1 MKINHY
7 ALALIASIG
16 MTASATAAVVENPQ
30 GVRDMLNR
38 IGGAGT
44 AERIITIV
52 DDSYGTADNEKFQI
66 SARDGKP
73 CIKGT
78 TLSAVTTGIGWYL
91 NHTANVNLAWNRL
104 TDDLSGVDFPVPAA
118 TEEHS
123 TTAKYRHYL
132 NYCTFSYSMST
143 WTWERWQQE
152 IDWMAL
158 HGINMPLHI
167 IGMEQVWRKML
178 MEDYGYTQAEASA
191 FVGGPCFMAWFGMNN
206 LQGHGGPNPEWW
218 YTRQAELGRKMT
230 DRMHELGIEPVLPG
244 FAGMVPSNF
253 TQKTGI
259 AANSQ
264 GNWCGFQRPFI
275 LTTGTDAFKQVAA
288 NYYKRLDE
296 VMGKSAYYSM
306 DPFHEGGSTGGVDT
320 RVAYRSIYDALEA
333 SEPGALW
340 FIQQWQWGSG
350 QWASVGKNQQGEDVV
365 PKGRLIVLDLYS
377 DGKAGSQLNSY
388 NGHETVFCMIPN
400 FGARTGFFGR
410 VATLIDTYFNT
421 SRKIAS
427 VKGVAAVPEGIEQ
440 VPMLYDLLYE
450 MAWLDAKPDAAKWV
464 ADYSQ
469 RRYGTASPEAAEAWE
484 LLRTSALDC
493 KTSLQGPH
501 EAITCARP
509 NLSADRVS
517 SWGGANIFYDT
528 NSTYT
533 AAYKLLNAGLSGENY
548 SFDLVD
554 ISRQALTDY
563 SKTLLGA
570 IKDADSAGD
579 TQAFNKRRDTF
590 LQLILDLDELLNTN
604 KDFMVGHWTER
615 ARAIADEAAGTTD
628 ADRDWLEHNN
638 ARTLIT
644 TWGAEYQANTGR
656 LHDYSYRQWGGIM
669 KDLYYERWKVWFDA
683 GMKEPAGGWYNFE
696 HKWATNSKRY
706 PTLPIG
712 STAEVAARL
721 LPKYI
726 SPLKSHIAG
735 HEPRYIQ
742 RLMTTDLK
750 GKFFDSAKRGEAY
763 TPDFNVAGTTIGEL
777 AVDLNDNTLFD
788 DGETSATGSI
798 AIPTDAAIGE
808 HTVRITLADGTVVT
822 YTLRII
828 EEITE
833 PRTLSVATE
842 DTAKGTVSIDGTDA
856 LSVTGTDFYVVRA
869 NATASYDFDHW
880 EDADGNNLGNANPFT
895 YYGKADIALKAFF
908 ADNKWGIPELIMTDV
923 NNGTIQSNKQW
934 IPSIT
939 LTQNGETTEIY
950 SSPEMPESLFNVV
963 PTRIKAAPG
972 GEFTFG
978 WAGADGLKFLYLSAY
993 ADFDNDG
1000 TFETLIGTIGT
1011 KGAQNAAVVKNTIN
1025 VLLPFTAA
1033 KGTTHIRL
1041 RFDSAWNEEFDDATG
1056 AVPATAK
1063 TNRCIYDLLLDVND
1077 SPTYPSTVTANVN
1090 TPALGSFRTENMANV
1105 YVPGEQVIITAFPN
1119 PGSRVASFT
1128 DNHGRTLPSEWIS
1141 ENSARFT
1148 VYDNAHI
1155 TINFEKEP
1163 IDGWS
1168 FNWNFNADGTAGI
1181 TGVAAPGEPSLD
1193 LSEAHAGVSI
1203 NAIDA
1208 ATFAGRDDLTE
1219 ITLPDAQLV
1228 GPGAVIARNEI
1239 KGAGTQNASVTP
1251 AKTISGT
1258 KPWVMTISGTTGQ
1271 NSFNQYG
1278 SALFANGTNATAND
1292 YSNGWSQF
1300 YLKADGTLVIKWDSA
1315 GEHKFSV
1322 NLKGD
1327 FTIRA
1332 EFDGAKSLTVTC
1344 TNAAGQTETKTI
1356 PNSST
1361 MKDISQYVSCVPAGM
1376 NYTITFAEPDAA
1388 IEPGTLFT
1396 GCRSLTDIHVP
1407 SANKAYVEKNGVV
1420 YDKAGRNVIAYPEG
1434 RLNGRPFSL
1443 ADAQGR
1449 LLHHDGETTVFTST
1463 VANALHTLWTI
1474 DGNTLRHLNANA
1486 PAAETANVAY
1496 ELVYGTGLPGM
1507 ALKTGNKYLSSNAD
1521 GEPVRAEAK
1530 TALTFAE
1537 PLTAISRGVAEGY
1550 TALAL
1555 PVSVIVGADTKCYV
1569 VSDVDASKGALL
1581 AELNAGDV
1589 IPARTGFMLKATAAA
1604 ETVFE
1609 IADDA
1614 AAATAPAANLLTGT
1628 TLDAAID
1635 GYVLSGTDFVKA
1647 DAADANTAYISASAL
1662 GALKLGDSFAIFDGM
1677 TGIGAVDAAGT
1688 AAALYDL
1695 NGRRVAAGRN
1705 VPGIYITADGKK
1717 VIVGRK

>member
-16 MTASATAAVVENPQ
+16 MTVSATAAVVENPQ

-44 AERIITIV
+44 ADRIITIV
-52 DDSYGTADNEKFQI
+52 DDSYGSTDNEKFQI
-66 SARDGKP
+66 SARNGKP

-104 TDDLSGVDFPVPAA
+104 TDDLSGVDFPVPAT

-167 IGMEQVWRKML
+167 VGMEEVWRKML
-178 MEDYGYTQAEASA
+178 MEDYGYTQAEASD

-275 LTTGTDAFKQVAA
+275 LTTGTEAFEQVAA

-320 RVAYRSIYDALEA
+320 KIAYRSIFDAMDKA
-333 SEPGALW
+333 EPGALW
-340 FIQQWQWGSG
+340 FIQQWQWGSA
-350 QWASVGKNQQGEDVV
+350 QWNAVAKDVI
-365 PKGRLIVLDLYS
+365 PLGRLIVLDLYS
-377 DGKAGSQLNSY
+377 DGKAGSQLNRY

-410 VATLIDTYFNT
+410 IATLVDTYFDK

-440 VPMLYDLLYE
+440 VPLLYDLLYE
-450 MAWLDAKPDAAKWV
+450 MAWLDTKPDAAKWV

-469 RRYGTASPEAAEAWE
+469 RRYGTPSTEAAEAWE
-484 LLRTSALDC
+484 LLRTSALNC
-493 KTSLQGPH
+493 PTGLQGPH

-509 NLSADRVS
+509 NLNADRVS
-517 SWGGANIFYDT
+517 TWGGAAIFYDT

-570 IKDADSAGD
+570 IKDANSAGD
-579 TQAFNKRRDTF
+579 TEAFNKRRDTF

-615 ARAIADEAAGTTD
+615 ARAIADEVAGTTN

-644 TWGAEYQANTGR
+644 TWGAAYQANNGG

-696 HKWATNSKRY
+696 HNWATNSKRY
-706 PTLPIG
+706 PTAPVG

-721 LPKYI
+721 LPKYL

-735 HEPRYIQ
+735 IEPRYIQ

-763 TPDFNVAGTTIGEL
+763 TPDFNFAGTTISEL
-777 AVDLNDNTLFD
+777 AVDLNNNTIYD
-788 DGETSATGSI
+788 SGETSTTGSI
-798 AIPTDAAIGE
+798 TIPADATIGE
-808 HTVRITLADGTVVT
+808 HTVRITLADGTLVS
-822 YTLRII
+822 YTLRVI
-828 EEITE
+828 EEITV
-833 PRTLSVATE
+833 PRTVSVTTE
-842 DTAKGTVSIDGTDA
+842 DAAKGTVSIDGTDA
-856 LSVTGTDFYVVRA
+856 MSVTGTDFYVVRA

-908 ADNKWGIPELIMTDV
+908 ADNKWGIPQLDTSDLSA
-923 NNGTIQSNKQW
+923 IQSNKQW

-939 LTQNGETTEIY
+939 LTQNGETAEIY

-972 GEFTFG
+972 GEFSFG
-978 WAGADGLKFLYLSAY
+978 WAGADGLKYLFLSAY

-1000 TFETLIGTIGT
+1000 TFETLIGTVGT
-1011 KGAQNAAVVKNTIN
+1011 KGAQNAAVVKNSIN

-1041 RFDSAWNEEFDDATG
+1041 RFDSAWNGEFDDATG

-1063 TNRCIYDLLLDVND
+1063 TNRCIYDLLLDVSD
-1077 SPTYPSTVTANVN
+1077 SPTYPSTVTADVN
-1090 TPALGSFRTENMANV
+1090 AAALGTFRTENMANV

-1141 ENSARFT
+1141 ENSVRFT

-1155 TINFEKEP
+1155 TVNFEKEP

-1168 FNWNFNADGTAGI
+1168 FNWNFNTDGTAGI
-1181 TGVAAPGEPSLD
+1181 TGVATPGQPSLD
-1193 LSEAHAGVSI
+1193 LSEAHAGISI

-1208 ATFAGRDDLTE
+1208 ATFAGRDDLAE

-1228 GPGAVIARNEI
+1228 GPGEVIHTAAH
-1239 KGAGTQNASVTP
+1239 KGDGTQNKITNLTSAIT
-1251 AKTISGT
+1251 GT
-1258 KPWVMTISGTTGQ
+1258 TPWVMTIEGDTGGK
-1271 NSFNQYG
+1271 NFNQYG
-1278 SALFANGTNATAND
+1278 SALYGNGTNALADNF
-1292 YSNGWSQF
+1292 SGGWSQY
-1300 YLKADGTLVIKWDSA
+1300 YLKANGQLSIKWDSGSETLFSA
-1315 GEHKFSV
+1315 NLHGKFRIVS
-1322 NLKGD
+1322 
-1327 FTIRA
+1327 
-1332 EFDGAKSLTVTC
+1332 EFDGNKTLTVTC
-1344 TNAAGQTETKTI
+1344 VNAAGQSETKTI
-1356 PNSST
+1356 TNSST
-1361 MKDISQYVSCVPAGM
+1361 MQDISRYATAIPAGM
-1376 NYTITFAEPDAA
+1376 DFTLTFRKPDSPADL
-1388 IEPGTLFT
+1388 TQLFA

-1407 SANKAYVEKNGVV
+1407 SANTAYVEKDGVV
-1420 YDKAGRNVIAYPEG
+1420 YAKGGRNVIAYPEG
-1434 RLNGRPFSL
+1434 RLNSRPFTP

-1449 LLHHDGETTVFTST
+1449 LLHHDGKTTVFTAT
-1463 VANALHTLWTI
+1463 AANALHTLWTI

-1486 PAAETANVAY
+1486 PAAETANLTY
-1496 ELVYGTGLPGM
+1496 ELVYGTGMPGL
-1507 ALKTGNKYLSSNAD
+1507 ALKSGNKYLTSGAD
-1521 GEPVRAEAK
+1521 GSVQTTATK
-1530 TALTFAE
+1530 TALTFTE
-1537 PLTAISRGVAEGY
+1537 PLTAISRGVANGY

-1555 PVSVIVGADTKCYV
+1555 PVSVIVGADTKCYY
-1569 VSDVDASKGALL
+1569 VSGIDAAKGAML
-1581 AELNAGDV
+1581 AELQAGDV
-1589 IPARTGFMLKATAAA
+1589 IPARTGFLLKTDAAT
-1604 ETVFE
+1604 ETAFE
-1609 IADDA
+1609 IAPDATDA
-1614 AAATAPAANLLTGT
+1614 ANDAANLLSGT

-1635 GYVLSGTDFVKA
+1635 GYVLSGNDFVKA
-1647 DAADANTAYISASAL
+1647 AAADANSAFISTSAL
-1662 GALKLGDSFAIFDGM
+1662 NGLNLGDSFGIYEGQS
-1677 TGIGAVDAAGT
+1677 GIGAIDATGADAAT
-1688 AAALYDL
+1688 ELYDL
-1695 NGRRVAAGRN
+1695 NGRRVAAGRT
-1705 VPGIYITADGKK
+1705 VPGIYISADGKK